1 MTFESREDAGRQ
13 LGQDLAARQ
22 VSADLVLGLPRGGV
36 IVAAEVARVLQ
47 CPLDVLVVRKIGH
60 PLFPEFAVGAL
71 GENGVVVLDKAVLN
85 RARLER
91 AALDETIAD
100 ESRRM
105 HFYQEEFARPD
116 RLSRAGASVIIVDDG
131 LATGATLEA
140 AVLSAR
146 KQGVQRI
153 VVAVPVASTR
163 GAARISKICDEFHS
177 LVIDSTFQAVGQFY
191 NCFNQTTDEEVQ
203 AILGISS

>member
-85 RARLER
+85 R
-91 AALDETIAD
+91 
-100 ESRRM
+100 
-105 HFYQEEFARPD
+105 
-116 RLSRAGASVIIVDDG
+116 G
-131 LATGATLEA
+131 LH
-140 AVLSAR
+140 SM
-146 KQGVQRI
+146 KQSPMR
-153 VVAVPVASTR
+153 VVACTFIRRSLR
-163 GAARISKICDEFHS
+163 G
-177 LVIDSTFQAVGQFY
+177 
-191 NCFNQTTDEEVQ
+191 QT
-203 AILGISS
+203 G